1 MKKLI
6 YITIALLLTA
16 CSKTDMPSNP
26 DYDMYK
32 DGSYDTV
39 GFGYGG
45 SMDVVTTFKE
55 GKLKDIVV
63 KKHEETPSIGGVA
76 IEQLIDQMI
85 KKNDYDVDAVSGA
98 TKTSEGLEDA
108 VEAAFDL
115 AKNKAE

>member
-1 MKKLI
+1 MKKILI
-6 YITIALLLTA
+6 VFLFLLCGCQKNNVT
-16 CSKTDMPSNP
+16 TNP
-26 DYDMYK
+26 DYDAYK
-32 DGSYDTV
+32 DGSYETV

-45 SMDVVTTFKE
+45 NMDVVTTFKD

-76 IEQLIDQMI
+76 IEQLIDAMI

-108 VEAAFDL
+108 VEAAFVL
-115 AKNKAE
+115 AESEAE